1 MNKKEVFVN
10 LKKKFMEAT
19 IKMNVEDLSQE
30 FIDKLKKLFPGLELE
45 IRLKPSVDETDFI
58 LNNPAFAE
66 ELKRRIKNVENNTE
80 NLITINPEDLV

>member
-1 MNKKEVFVN
+1 MNKKRSLCKFE
-10 LKKKFMEAT
+10 KKFMEAT

>member
-1 MNKKEVFVN
+1 
-10 LKKKFMEAT
+10 MEAT
-19 IKMNVEDLSQE
+19 IKMNVEELSQE

-45 IRLKPSVDETDFI
+45 IRLKPSIDETDFI

-80 NLITINPEDLV
+80 NLVTINPEDLI